1 MEKKDKPQY
10 PTNFDVV
17 NFKGKEVQI
26 VVRAQ
31 TKDPKTDIYTD
42 IYVVKN
48 TETGETFRVTGAKF
62 VPSSTQEPIPGQIY
76 KGDEDVR
83 VTGSLTGGK
92 KEN

>member
-1 MEKKDKPQY
+1 MEKTNKPEH
-10 PTNFDVV
+10 PTNLDVV
-17 NFKGKEVQI
+17 KFKGKEVQI
-26 VVRAQ
+26 VARAQ
-31 TKDPKTDIYTD
+31 TRDPKTD

-62 VPSSTQEPIPGQIY
+62 VPSSTQEPIPGQIH
-76 KGDEDVR
+76 KGDEGVR